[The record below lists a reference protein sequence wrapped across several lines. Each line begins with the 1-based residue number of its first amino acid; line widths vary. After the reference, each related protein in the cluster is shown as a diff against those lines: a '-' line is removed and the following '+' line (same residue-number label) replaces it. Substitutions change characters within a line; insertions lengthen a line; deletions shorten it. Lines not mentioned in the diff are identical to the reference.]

1 MKLASKE
8 KRAVGSALK
17 TAELLELYHVA
28 AVYAKQ
34 LEQPYWFWES
44 LRGHLT
50 DLLENEGLRP

>member
-1 MKLASKE
+1 MNSPQKE
-8 KRAVGSALK
+8 KRGVQAALK

-44 LRGHLT
+44 LRGRLA
-50 DLLENEGLRP
+50 DLLQNEGFDV

>member
-17 TAELLELYHVA
+17 TAEVLELYHVA

-44 LRGHLT
+44 LRGRLA
-50 DLLENEGLRP
+50 DLLENERDDK

>member
-1 MKLASKE
+1 MSEAKE
-8 KRAVGSALK
+8 KRAVRSALK

-44 LRGHLT
+44 LRGRLA
-50 DLLENEGLRP
+50 DLLQNDGIDV

>member
-1 MKLASKE
+1 MNSPPKE
-8 KRAVGSALK
+8 KRGCNTALK

-44 LRGHLT
+44 LRGRLA
-50 DLLENEGLRP
+50 DLLQNEGIDV

>member
-1 MKLASKE
+1 MNSPPKE
-8 KRAVGSALK
+8 KRGVQAALK

-44 LRGHLT
+44 LRGRLA
-50 DLLENEGLRP
+50 DLLQNEGIDV

>member
-1 MKLASKE
+1 MNSPPKE
-8 KRAVGSALK
+8 KRGVQAALK

-34 LEQPYWFWES
+34 LERPYWFWES
-44 LRGHLT
+44 LRGRLA

>member
-1 MKLASKE
+1 MNSPLKE
-8 KRAVGSALK
+8 KRGVQAALK

-44 LRGHLT
+44 LRGRLA
-50 DLLENEGLRP
+50 DLLQNEGIDV